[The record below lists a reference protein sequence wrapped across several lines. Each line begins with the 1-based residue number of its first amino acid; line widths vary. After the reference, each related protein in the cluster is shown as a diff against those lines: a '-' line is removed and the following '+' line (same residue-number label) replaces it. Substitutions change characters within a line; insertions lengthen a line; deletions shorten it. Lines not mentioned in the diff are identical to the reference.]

1 MPTPPAHN
9 AAQHALSE
17 DSILA
22 CLGRHFPQT
31 GPSLLLGRGDDCAVL
46 RGMRPLAVSSDL
58 FLEDI
63 HFRRAYFTPE
73 ETGYKALAVNVSDLA
88 ACGARPVGFTLCLGL
103 PRWVDAAW
111 LEAFFSG
118 MASLASEHH
127 MVLAGGDLSG
137 CERLHISITVW
148 GEPADPGNFLTR
160 GGSMPGDVL
169 FVVGRLGLA
178 RVGLNVLE
186 AHGRAALADWPC
198 ACAAHLHP
206 EPQVDAGLMLAR
218 AGFNARPPA
227 LMDVSDGI
235 MRDLPRLL
243 GLTGELSAGG
253 QSGRGTLGA
262 EILLARGQLHPEVV
276 GYADAT
282 GKNPVHEALLGGED
296 YALLGSCAPDMLPP
310 LHAAI
315 PRLTSIGVVTAGGG
329 IVCNNEPLDK
339 LAAMRGFDHFD
350 RNQQDA

>member
-1 MPTPPAHN
+1 MVPPHASPSP
-9 AAQHALSE
+9 AGALSE
-17 DSILA
+17 DSILS
-22 CLGRHFPQT
+22 CLGRHFPLVH
-31 GPSLLLGRGDDCAVL
+31 PSLLLGRGDDCAVL
-46 RGMRPLAVSSDL
+46 RAGRPLAVSSDL
-58 FLEDI
+58 FLEDV

-88 ACGARPVGFTLCLGL
+88 ACGARPLAFTLNLGL
-103 PRWVDAAW
+103 PRTVDAAW

-118 MASLASEHH
+118 MASLAAKHN
-127 MVLAGGDLSG
+127 MALAGGDLSG
-137 CERLHISITVW
+137 CEKLHVSITVW
-148 GEPADPGNFLTR
+148 GEPADPGDFLVR

-178 RVGLNVLE
+178 RVGLSVLE
-186 AHGRAALADWPC
+186 AHGRAAQEAWPD

-227 LMDVSDGI
+227 LMDVSDGV

-243 GLTGELSAGG
+243 GLTGEMSASCPERQGC
-253 QSGRGTLGA
+253 LGA

-276 GYADAT
+276 RHAEQSGE
-282 GKNPVHEALLGGED
+282 NPVHEALLGGED

-315 PRLTSIGVVTAGGG
+315 PGLTSIGTVTTGGG

-339 LAAMRGFDHFD
+339 IASMRGFDHFES
-350 RNQQDA
+350 N